1 KNWLGIVGGP
11 RFWLH
16 QDIHTSVVDLA
27 EFARP
32 ALTII
37 DAFRILVRNG
47 PTGGSLS
54 DVELKKTLIA
64 ATDPVAADAYA
75 AKKFWNLDACDI
87 PYLQIAQERGL
98 GRMEFEKVR
107 GKMLAV

>member
-1 KNWLGIVGGP
+1 ME
-11 RFWLH
+11 
-16 QDIHTSVVDLA
+16 DLA

-37 DAFRILVRNG
+37 DAFRILIRNG

-64 ATDPVAADAYA
+64 STDPVAADAYS
-75 AKKFWNLDACDI
+75 AKEFWNLDAGDL
-87 PYLQIAQERGL
+87 PYLRIAQDRGL
-98 GRMEFEKVR
+98 GKMEFEKVR
-107 GKMLAV
+107 SKMLAV